1 MTVVRALAFLVSLAT
16 IAVSFWAIH
25 RANQAR
31 DIYKRL
37 IAQHT
42 PVEDADVLAVIE
54 PVHPIFKGTKIPGRI
69 LTALR
74 DAGYR
79 VIHTHP

>member
-1 MTVVRALAFLVSLAT
+1 MTVVRTITFIVSLAT
-16 IAVSFWAIH
+16 IAMSFRAIRNAH
-25 RANQAR
+25 QAR

-79 VIHTHP
+79 VIHHP